1 MISLRDLPSIY
12 ADVEIGA
19 RVLQDGWVG
28 VFYLPSPCTEHQAIA
43 ADCISDYLDFANSKE
58 LCLEIDEEGDCVK
71 LNSNEIDSRLGA
83 LRTPS
88 NASVGFHLLDNAAG
102 VSGFQ
107 VRYIGLYPGEPMVE
121 AFPNAVSLLMFAYPT
136 QAVETAGLEAI
147 VELHD
152 SVASRLPL
160 SSGYTS
166 PAFLFAGG
174 AGEPAAFEAIRAMS
188 RRYRCLDIPYISI
201 DFFEIGHKLK
211 GAYWLNYLGAE
222 TIAALGGTEE
232 IEMTLQGAG
241 VIYRSLP
248 GGVMALQV
256 DAPPSAGDSN
266 RQDDLSAYIA
276 IAKLIEPLQYIPE
289 ISFPDFELEDTVEW
303 FQRFAQ
309 APT

>member
-1 MISLRDLPSIY
+1 MIILSDLPSIY

-28 VFYLPSPCTEHQAIA
+28 VFYLPSPCAEHQAIA
-43 ADCISDYLDFANSKE
+43 ADCISDYLGFANSKD
-58 LCLEIDEEGDCVK
+58 LCLEIDEEGDVVE
-71 LNSNEIDSRLGA
+71 LNSIEIDSRLGA

-88 NASVGFHLLDNAAG
+88 NASVGFHLLDNASG
-102 VSGFQ
+102 VSGFH
-107 VRYIGLYPGEPMVE
+107 VRYIGLHPGEPMVE
-121 AFPNAVSLLMFAYPT
+121 GFPNAVSLLMFTYPT
-136 QAVETAGLEAI
+136 QVVETTGLEAI

-166 PAFLFAGG
+166 PAFLFADG
-174 AGEPAAFEAIRAMS
+174 AGEPASFEAIRAMS
-188 RRYRCLDIPYISI
+188 HRYRCLDIPYISI
-201 DFFEIGHKLK
+201 DFFEVGHKLK

-222 TIAALGGTEE
+222 TIAALGGTEA
-232 IEMTLQGAG
+232 IEMTLQGTR

-248 GGVMALQV
+248 GGVMAIQV
-256 DAPPSAGDSN
+256 NAPPSAGDSN

-289 ISFPDFELEDTVEW
+289 ISFPNFELEDTVEW
-303 FQRFAQ
+303 FQRFA
-309 APT
+309 